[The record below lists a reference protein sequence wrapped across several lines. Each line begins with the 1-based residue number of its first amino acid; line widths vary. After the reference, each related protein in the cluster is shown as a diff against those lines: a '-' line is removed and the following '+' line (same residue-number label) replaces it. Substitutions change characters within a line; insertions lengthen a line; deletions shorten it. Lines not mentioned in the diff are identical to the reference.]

1 MVGKMSL
8 LLTSILV
15 SLFVSGCA
23 MTKEEAAQATA
34 VALAS
39 HVEQAV
45 ATLVRAGT
53 PLPTHTPI
61 PPTPTP
67 RPTSTATPTPTAT
80 PFTGWVRYES
90 ATGKELGRLPK
101 GVSPPNDVVGDPGA
115 TYVHFTNGREDGD
128 PVETP
133 AWWPLVL
140 GGIPVLLLLA
150 LGIFGALLWFGYSVR
165 KEERR
170 YQENRQ
176 LLLGT
181 GGGQEVVSVLLTT
194 LQVVS
199 PRAYYQVQ
207 ERLTQLSKGGE
218 GES

>member
-1 MVGKMSL
+1 
-8 LLTSILV
+8 
-15 SLFVSGCA
+15 
-23 MTKEEAAQATA
+23 
-34 VALAS
+34 
-39 HVEQAV
+39 
-45 ATLVRAGT
+45 
-53 PLPTHTPI
+53 
-61 PPTPTP
+61 
-67 RPTSTATPTPTAT
+67 
-80 PFTGWVRYES
+80 
-90 ATGKELGRLPK
+90 
-101 GVSPPNDVVGDPGA
+101 
-115 TYVHFTNGREDGD
+115 
-128 PVETP
+128 
-133 AWWPLVL
+133 LVL